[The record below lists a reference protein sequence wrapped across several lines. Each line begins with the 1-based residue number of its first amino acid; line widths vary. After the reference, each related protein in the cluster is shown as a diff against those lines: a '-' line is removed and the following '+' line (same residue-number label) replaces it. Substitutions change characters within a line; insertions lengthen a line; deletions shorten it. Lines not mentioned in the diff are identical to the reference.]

1 MSNNLNGYK
10 DVRTEWL
17 TPLSIPRSIHPKPD
31 AVGALVLC
39 LKTLA
44 VELLFTRLEPFQ
56 RSTASVINGMRRV
69 FLDVWA
75 SKWHFAPQTR
85 LSRFT
90 KEGPKQSSYKR
101 RQSTCRKRWRQGRR
115 GGGVPAALNQIGFVR
130 SVIYTGAHQN
140 PMTCGANQ
148 GDSKRRCD
156 TILDSTPWTVGG
168 TIHCRELPCG
178 AGKIPGSA

>member
-115 GGGVPAALNQIGFVR
+115 GGGGPRCTESNRLCAIRHLYWR
-130 SVIYTGAHQN
+130 S
-140 PMTCGANQ
+140 PESDDLWCK
-148 GDSKRRCD
+148 SRRFEK
-156 TILDSTPWTVGG
+156 TM
-168 TIHCRELPCG
+168 
-178 AGKIPGSA
+178 